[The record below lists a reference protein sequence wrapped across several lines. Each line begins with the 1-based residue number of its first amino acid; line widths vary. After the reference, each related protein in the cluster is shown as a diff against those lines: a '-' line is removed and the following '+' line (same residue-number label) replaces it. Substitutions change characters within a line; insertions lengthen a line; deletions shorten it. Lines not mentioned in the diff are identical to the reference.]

1 MFGSNASLYRCK
13 QQLRMPVNKIETD
26 ILVVGAGLTGL
37 MAAHTLQQRGRRVVV
52 VDKGRSVGGRLAT
65 RRIGPGRADHGAQ
78 FFTIRSPEFQSQAER
93 WLIEGLV
100 YRWSNGWS
108 DGSLAPV
115 NFDGHPRYAVN
126 GGMNRLA
133 KYLAQGLETQVNV
146 RLVAVSATA
155 GGWQCLAENGASYSS
170 KALLLTPPLP
180 QALALLEAG
189 HTRLAPAD
197 RAGLEE
203 VAYAPCLAGMFW
215 LDGSIHL
222 PEPGAIQHSHAPISW
237 IADNQRKGISPE
249 AAIVTVHANP
259 DYSRQL
265 WEAADA
271 EVLAALEVGL
281 RPYLGANNTILEAH
295 LKRWRYALPTTLYP
309 ERYLLAANLPPLV
322 LAGDAFNGPRVEGA
336 VLSGMAAGQI
346 LAKQL

>member
-1 MFGSNASLYRCK
+1 
-13 QQLRMPVNKIETD
+13 MPVNEVQTD

-37 MAAHTLQQRGRRVVV
+37 MAAHTLQQYGRRVIV
-52 VDKGRSVGGRLAT
+52 VDKGRAVGGRLAT

-115 NFDGHPRYAVN
+115 NFDGYPRYAVN
-126 GGMNRLA
+126 GGMTMLA
-133 KYLAQGLETQVNV
+133 KHLAQGLATQVNV

-155 GGWQCLAENGASYSS
+155 QGWHCVAENGASYTS
-170 KALLLTPPLP
+170 KALLLTPPVP
-180 QALALLEAG
+180 QSLVLLEAG

-197 RAGLEE
+197 RAALEE
-203 VAYAPCLAGMFW
+203 VAYAPCLAGMFR
-215 LDGSIHL
+215 LDGPIHL

-249 AAIVTVHANP
+249 ATIITVQANEE
-259 DYSRQL
+259 YSRQL
-265 WEAADA
+265 WEAEDR
-271 EVLAALEVGL
+271 EIMAALEIGF
-281 RPYLGANNTILEAH
+281 RPYLEPNTTVLEAQ
-295 LKRWRYALPTTLYP
+295 LKRWRYALPTRLYP
-309 ERYLLAANLPPLV
+309 DRYLVAANLPPLL

-336 VLSGMAAGQI
+336 VLSGLAAGQI
-346 LAKQL
+346 LAEQLTVSS